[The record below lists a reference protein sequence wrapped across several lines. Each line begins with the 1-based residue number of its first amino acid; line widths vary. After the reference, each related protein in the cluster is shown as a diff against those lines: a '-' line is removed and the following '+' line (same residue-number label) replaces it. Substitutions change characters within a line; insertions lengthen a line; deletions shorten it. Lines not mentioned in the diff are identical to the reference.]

1 MERTS
6 YLHSLRRTNLHLRR
20 GNPVYIEAE
29 ETLSAFRQREPCLYF
44 YIKMKYYE
52 RRERR
57 QAAPSF
63 IRGINKIPPFDISK
77 SPPLPLAEGRPM
89 GAGDAGRISGGLSLI
104 VFDWSLPPPS
114 HTPSNLQTFTVNTI
128 RHGEI
133 KKLGCTLVASEA
145 WTIKTRNRKCRHYC
159 SLI

>member
-1 MERTS
+1 MAKLF
-6 YLHSLRRTNLHLRR
+6 LHSLR
-20 GNPVYIEAE
+20 PVYTHAYN
-29 ETLSAFRQREPCLYF
+29 TLSIFIQRKPCLYF
-44 YIKMKYYE
+44 YIKIRRDILCMKYYE

-77 SPPLPLAEGRPM
+77 SPPLPLAEGPPM
-89 GAGDAGRISGGLSLI
+89 GARDAGRISGGLYLI

-145 WTIKTRNRKCRHYC
+145 WAIKSQNPKCRHYWC
-159 SLI
+159 LYKKCV